1 MKSENDIIP
10 THGVTR
16 KRISQEQDYESD
28 REVVHRAKAK
38 LKRELKQAIEEHL
51 KARSHE
57 KM

>member
-1 MKSENDIIP
+1 MKSEKDIIP

-51 KARSHE
+51 KARSH
-57 KM
+57 